1 MGRKSSDDI
10 GRRTKKTR
18 AKEKENRN
26 GKYNKKHLRQIEKI
40 IEKNK
45 ILNKKEKIEDNDKK
59 DNDKDKN

>member
-45 ILNKKEKIEDNDKK
+45 LLNKNEKIEEKDEKDKK
-59 DNDKDKN
+59 TN